1 MSTLRVGVEE
11 SVIKEHLKTYNK
23 VTNVSCNLIDENGQV
38 ILSEGEHPQYCTK
51 FQQLK
56 GEMCPCSQ
64 AHLYASKQSE
74 KIGEPY
80 VFFCPSGLVHWTA
93 PIVTNG
99 IFRGGLIGG
108 PVQMEVANEYV
119 VDDIIKANDF
129 SIANKGIL
137 QAYLKGVAVVEPE
150 KVRYLANMLYI
161 IAKDIM
167 SEESRILAE
176 RKKFYEG
183 QAAINEKIQDIKE
196 HESTSHIS
204 KYYPVELEKELVT
217 RVKVGDKK
225 GAKTILNELLGHVL
239 FNNGSNLE
247 IIKARVLELTTVL
260 SRAAVEGGGNLEMI
274 FGLNLKYLHQISEAN
289 SVEALCEWIVTVLER
304 FTDSM
309 YNVENVNNLHI
320 IQKAVGFIND
330 NSMNDLSL
338 DQVADY
344 VYLSPSYFSRLFKKE
359 MGINFID
366 YLNKVR
372 IEESKK
378 YLNDVK
384 MSLSDISHMVGFT
397 DQSYYTKV
405 FKKVEGISPG
415 QFRKMINH

>member
-1 MSTLRVGVEE
+1 MSTLRVIVEE

-23 VTNVSCNLIDENGQV
+23 VTNISCSVIDENGEV
-38 ILSEGEHPQYCTK
+38 VFSEGQHPQYCTK

-56 GEMCPCSQ
+56 GERSPCSQ
-64 AHLYASKQSE
+64 SHLYACKQSE

-80 VFFCPSGLVHWTA
+80 VFFCPSGLVHWAA
-93 PIVTNG
+93 PIIING

-108 PVQMEVANEYV
+108 PVQMEIADEYV
-119 VDDIIKANDF
+119 VDDIIKTNDF
-129 SIANKGIL
+129 SISSKGIL
-137 QAYLKGVAVVEPE
+137 QAYLQGVTVVEPE
-150 KVRYLANMLYI
+150 KVRYLSNMLYI

-167 SEESRILAE
+167 SEEIRILAE
-176 RKKFYEG
+176 RKKFYEE

-196 HESTSHIS
+196 LEDTNHIS
-204 KYYPVELEKELVT
+204 KYYPVELEKELVA
-217 RVKVGDKK
+217 RVKVGDKT
-225 GAKTILNELLGHVL
+225 GARTILNELLGHVL

-247 IIKARVLELTTVL
+247 VIKARVLELTTVL

-274 FGLNLKYLHQISEAN
+274 FGLNLKYLQQISEAD
-289 SVEALCEWIVTVLER
+289 SVERICEWIVKVLER

-309 YNVENVNNLHI
+309 YNIENVNNLHI
-320 IQKAVGFIND
+320 IQKAVSFINA
-330 NSMNDLSL
+330 NSMNDISL
-338 DQVADY
+338 DQVADF

-372 IEESKK
+372 VEESKK
-378 YLNDVK
+378 YLNSVK

-405 FKKVEGISPG
+405 FKKLEGISPG
-415 QFRKMINH
+415 QFRKMINR